1 MYYRSYAPSYRST
14 YLYIKRKT
22 EAGVVYKINKI
33 HISHHKYQSSFSNTI
48 KKHSEY
54 FLKKSNIPMCKILIV
69 EITKKLWYPGNS
81 ALTYFIT
88 KKSLFISISVFFLEE
103 SATQESSIFEGLLA
117 PKIKRWYTDY
127 FWKAFQFRSIPLIC
141 LSSFWQALCTS

>member
-22 EAGVVYKINKI
+22 EAGVEYKINKI
-33 HISHHKYQSSFSNTI
+33 HISHHKYQSSFSNTN

-69 EITKKLWYPGNS
+69 EIIKK
-81 ALTYFIT
+81 IR
-88 KKSLFISISVFFLEE
+88 ISGEFCID
-103 SATQESSIFEGLLA
+103 LL
-117 PKIKRWYTDY
+117 YH
-127 FWKAFQFRSIPLIC
+127 
-141 LSSFWQALCTS
+141 